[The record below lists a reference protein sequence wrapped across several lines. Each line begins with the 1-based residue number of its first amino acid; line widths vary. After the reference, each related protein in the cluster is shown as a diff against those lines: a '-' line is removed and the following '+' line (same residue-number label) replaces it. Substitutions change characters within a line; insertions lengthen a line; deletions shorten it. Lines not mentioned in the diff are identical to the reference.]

1 VLRLKRLTQEEL
13 PSLIDH
19 APPLVKKVIISIPKA
34 VFVEKVVISEP
45 ENPIGDARFDSIIDE
60 ALSTAAIAPIDE
72 SNVVEAAALPP
83 LNRAEAAVASPL
95 QPAHSAVVQ
104 AAPILLKTE
113 TAVPL
118 PQQPL

>member
-1 VLRLKRLTQEEL
+1 M
-13 PSLIDH
+13 
-19 APPLVKKVIISIPKA
+19 
-34 VFVEKVVISEP
+34 FVEKVVISEP